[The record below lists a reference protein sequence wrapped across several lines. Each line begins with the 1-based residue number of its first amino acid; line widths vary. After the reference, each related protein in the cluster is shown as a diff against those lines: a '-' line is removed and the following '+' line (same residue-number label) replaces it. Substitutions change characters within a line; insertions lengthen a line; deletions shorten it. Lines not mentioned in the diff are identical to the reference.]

1 MVLPEMNLAEVIVTR
16 VCEWGKEGML
26 KINTRQ
32 QGVVLKGCL
41 GQGKRGVWPKPLK
54 RGLHFCSHDGNE
66 QSFPFLAALEALIG
80 DFFGKRCVYEPKV
93 GGGCLFHPRCFIG
106 TVYLK
111 GDFMTGNGLKGTL
124 GVKIQTF
131 LRSVEIFLCDDPDLT
146 APGFERSQPSN
157 IVERIL
163 VS

>member
-1 MVLPEMNLAEVIVTR
+1 MVFPKMNLAGHCNEGLR
-16 VCEWGKEGML
+16 MGQRGML

-41 GQGKRGVWPKPLK
+41 DRVSEGLAKALK
-54 RGLHFCSHDGNE
+54 RGLHFCSHDGDE
-66 QSFPFLAALEALIG
+66 QFPFLAALEALIG

-111 GDFMTGNGLKGTL
+111 GDFMTGNGLSTL